1 MSQPDEF
8 LLKQMLEKEAAA
20 ELNRDCFGSKAEGGL
35 GYCDQA
41 ATSNLCASPS
51 LDEQIK
57 NLEYRTQYDR
67 EELNRLRELKFL
79 LEKNPETG
87 RILKLLRLQP

>member
-1 MSQPDEF
+1 MSKPDEY
-8 LLKQMLEKEAAA
+8 LLKQMLEKEAATEQA
-20 ELNRDCFGSKAEGGL
+20 STMEWGGAIGSAAHTV
-35 GYCDQA
+35 DQCG
-41 ATSNLCASPS
+41 TSCASPT

-57 NLEYRTQYDR
+57 NLEYRTKYDR
-67 EELNRLRELKFL
+67 EELDRLRELKFL